1 MNRQPQEIALPSPDR
16 IGALVIRGVATF
28 ARRNKVVTG
37 TYALGLL
44 LLIIFGGGGR
54 PLSPQQSAAYSRI
67 LDSIDFDVEYQATE
81 AYWRARQSYEMTR
94 GWFWSCDPLCQRN
107 KKRMDDAERALN
119 AVRRESAARTAD
131 AKQLAGLFSEI
142 GIGEVQDSF
151 WQYFNAGK
159 QFAKRQTMWDAM
171 FIGIRSMTRG
181 RDESWLE
188 FGLKVLMQVLLNFSM
203 GLIMALIFFVVGL
216 WSIVRSYQ
224 PNPIVAAIFLRSL
237 HCGIQFCYYLPS
249 RCLWCCR
256 RRRICSLESCGIS
269 CKGATTRST
278 ATATSTLRRRQA
290 TLRLTLTFSIP
301 NLCLHSFV
309 FIERKY
315 FIFTTN
321 SYVKL

>member
-224 PNPIVAAIFLRSL
+224 PNPIVAAIFF
-237 HCGIQFCYYLPS
+237 CG
-249 RCLWCCR
+249 
-256 RRRICSLESCGIS
+256 
-269 CKGATTRST
+269 A
-278 ATATSTLRRRQA
+278 
-290 TLRLTLTFSIP
+290 SIAAF
-301 NLCLHSFV
+301 SFV
-309 FIERKY
+309 
-315 FIFTTN
+315 TTYLLAVYGAAAGGVYAVLKVAE
-321 SYVKL
+321 SAARAQLQDRQRQQRVHYGGGRPHYD